1 MGPKGSRVAMLGAV
15 VLVSSLAPVV
25 AAPADAASSK
35 VTWTTATV
43 IRWVDGDTVRTSKGT
58 VRLIGFDAP
67 ERGRCGSSAAVAL
80 ARRLAPVG
88 STIRLGNPASVVD
101 TDAYG
106 RKLRYV
112 ERRTSA
118 GRVDIALRQLAK
130 GSKARYDGR
139 DGYQWHPR
147 QARYRSADARHGDYR
162 CGSGTGGSG
171 GSWASRVNSPV
182 SASNPDIDCGDIPSA
197 YKPIR
202 ITGPDYHRLDAD
214 GDGWGCDSG

>member
-1 MGPKGSRVAMLGAV
+1 MAV
-15 VLVSSLAPVV
+15 VGAAALLSST
-25 AAPADAASSK
+25 APAAIAPAQAASTK

-43 IRWVDGDTVRTSKGT
+43 VRWIDGDTVRTSKGT

-67 ERGRCGSSAAVAL
+67 ERGRCGSSTAVAL

-112 ERRTSA
+112 ERRTSS
-118 GRVDIALRQLAK
+118 GRVDIGLRQVAK

-147 QARYRSADARHGDYR
+147 QARYRGADARHSDYR
-162 CGSGTGGSG
+162 CSTSGGGG
-171 GSWASRVNSPV
+171 GSWATRVNSPV
-182 SASNPDIDCGDIPSA
+182 SSSNPDIDCGDIPAA